1 MDKNG
6 DPIVPALLASTWLEC
21 AIVTLQLSDVLLS
34 CASSPSLSSSRLA
47 SMPSALLEIVDVNT
61 SSVDALRGQLDQRY
75 SSEPGLSDL
84 TSLISRRLVEW
95 SIINGNDLSTVSRV
109 LTDDGVPYEGK
120 EAIMETLLA
129 CVLAD
134 EISDVD
140 ACTLSSCI
148 WNYLHRMT

>member
-1 MDKNG
+1 
-6 DPIVPALLASTWLEC
+6 
-21 AIVTLQLSDVLLS
+21 
-34 CASSPSLSSSRLA
+34 
-47 SMPSALLEIVDVNT
+47 MPSALLEIVDVNT

-95 SIINGNDLSTVSRV
+95 SIINGNDLSSTVSRV

-129 CVLAD
+129 
-134 EISDVD
+134 
-140 ACTLSSCI
+140 
-148 WNYLHRMT
+148 